1 MDLSYQQLL
10 LFNALSTFFHDVG
23 VQCLLY
29 KFPFHDLVSH
39 YNVGIPLVR
48 LYIHSDNVPKN
59 DLMLCVIVHAFGVYL
74 GNSHPKQFH
83 YMICCKTQY

>member
-1 MDLSYQQLL
+1 MDLSYKQLL

-48 LYIHSDNVPKN
+48 LYIQRSQK
-59 DLMLCVIVHAFGVYL
+59 
-74 GNSHPKQFH
+74 
-83 YMICCKTQY
+83 